1 MKISLLKGWEIEDK
15 NILSI
20 PNLYF
25 KTLKSCSGTSL
36 IVQWLRLSVPNAG
49 AQGGPNAGAQ
59 VQTLVKKLDP
69 ICCN

>member
-49 AQGGPNAGAQ
+49 AQ

-69 ICCN
+69 ICHN